1 MTVAAEDFA
10 ERIHAMAPEVVVQSA
25 VYNGEG
31 LGNDVVVVNGRL
43 VFRFAK
49 TERGRAALA
58 GELEVLNAIRSRV
71 ALPIPDP
78 LFTGD
83 GSMAYELLPGEQLSF
98 AVLRKLPASVVETI
112 ALQLAEFL
120 RALHG
125 TPASDGLPAT
135 LALAR
140 RDEWEE
146 LRRDTQ
152 ALIYPLMLPHQRE
165 WAKGMFDRVLGDPR
179 QFDDTPRVVHGDL
192 WPEHVLFD
200 RSAGRLSGIIDF
212 GQAGLGDPAGDLGNL
227 LQVYGETF
235 VRRML
240 PAYPEAARLLPR
252 ARCYSHAR
260 ELEWVL
266 RGLQSGHSFWFGA
279 HLGNARDLAGE
290 PAARAWPQRPH

>member
-1 MTVAAEDFA
+1 MTIAAEDFA
-10 ERIHAMAPEVVVQSA
+10 ERIRAMAPEVVVQTA

-31 LGNDVVVVNGRL
+31 LGNDVVIVNGRL

-58 GELEVLNAIRSRV
+58 GELEVLRAIRSRV
-71 ALPIPDP
+71 ALPIPHP

-83 GSMAYELLPGEQLSF
+83 GSMSYQLLEGDQLSY
-98 AVLRKLPASVVETI
+98 AALRKLPATAVETI
-112 ALQLAEFL
+112 ALQLGEFL

-125 TPASDGLPAT
+125 TPTSDILPAT
-135 LALAR
+135 LALSR
-140 RDEWEE
+140 LHEWEE
-146 LRRDTQ
+146 LRRDTE

-165 WAKGMFDRVLGDPR
+165 WAKGVFDRVLGDPR
-179 QFDDTPRVVHGDL
+179 QLADSPRLVHGDL

-200 RSAGRLSGIIDF
+200 RAAGRLTGVIDF

-266 RGLQSGHSFWFGA
+266 RGLKSGQSFWFSA
-279 HLGNARDLAGE
+279 HLGNARDLVREVGG
-290 PAARAWPQRPH
+290 RA

>member
-1 MTVAAEDFA
+1 MSGTAEVFA
-10 ERIHAMAPEVVVQSA
+10 ERIRAMAPEVIVQSA
-25 VYNGEG
+25 VYNGDG
-31 LGNDVVVVNGRL
+31 LGNDVVIVNGRL

-49 TERGRAALA
+49 SERGRAALA
-58 GELEVLNAIRSRV
+58 GELQVLRAIRARV

-83 GSMAYELLPGEQLSF
+83 GSMAYELVPGEQLSF
-98 AVLRKLPASVVETI
+98 AVLRDLPASAVETI
-112 ALQLAEFL
+112 ALQLGEFL
-120 RALHG
+120 RMLRG
-125 TPASDGLPAT
+125 TPISEGLPAT

-140 RDEWEE
+140 LDEWEE
-146 LRRDTQ
+146 LRRDTE

-165 WAKGMFDRVLGDPR
+165 WAQKLFDRALGDPR
-179 QFDDTPRVVHGDL
+179 QLGEAPRLVHGDL

-200 RSAGRLSGIIDF
+200 RAAGRLSGIIDF

-266 RGLQSGHSFWFGA
+266 RGLKSGQSFWFGA
-279 HLGNARDLAGE
+279 HLGNVRDLVRE
-290 PAARAWPQRPH
+290 PAGRA